1 MTIVEQIDRDLTEA
15 LKAREAE
22 RLGALRMVKTAL
34 KLRETEVPG
43 SLGDE
48 EALRVLNTLIKQRRD
63 AAEQFR
69 AAGREDL
76 AQKEE
81 REAKV
86 IQGYLPTAAS
96 SEEMVRVVEEAV
108 AETGATS
115 PKDMGAVMK
124 AARARLPG
132 QDRRR
137 KGPLRPR
144 EGAPRVVTR
153 SPPGRRPVPRTSPQP
168 YLASLTRG
176 TPAASVDGFTGFQV
190 CPIGGQEGRRCET
203 AATPSL

>member
-1 MTIVEQIDRDLTEA
+1 MTIVQRVDRDLTAA

-22 RLGALRMVKTAL
+22 RLGALRMIKTAL
-34 KLRETEVPG
+34 KLRETEVRG

-48 EALRVLNTLIKQRRD
+48 DAMRVLNTQIKQRRD
-63 AAEQFR
+63 AAEQYR

-86 IQGYLPTAAS
+86 VQEYLPGAAS
-96 SEEMVRVVEEAV
+96 AEDMARAVEEAV

-124 AARARLPG
+124 AARARLQG
-132 QDRRR
+132 Q
-137 KGPLRPR
+137 
-144 EGAPRVVTR
+144 T
-153 SPPGRRPVPRTSPQP
+153 
-168 YLASLTRG
+168 
-176 TPAASVDGFTGFQV
+176 VDGKV
-190 CPIGGQEGRRCET
+190 LSDLVKARLAR
-203 AATPSL
+203 

>member
-1 MTIVEQIDRDLTEA
+1 MQQIDRDLTEA

-48 EALRVLNTLIKQRRD
+48 DALRVLGTLIKQRRD

-81 REAKV
+81 REAEV
-86 IQGYLPTAAS
+86 IQGYLPGAAS
-96 SEEMVRVVEEAV
+96 AEDMARAVDEAI
-108 AETGATS
+108 AETGAAS

-124 AARARLPG
+124 ASRARLQG
-132 QDRRR
+132 
-137 KGPLRPR
+137 K
-144 EGAPRVVTR
+144 T
-153 SPPGRRPVPRTSPQP
+153 
-168 YLASLTRG
+168 
-176 TPAASVDGFTGFQV
+176 VDGKALSDLV
-190 CPIGGQEGRRCET
+190 KARLSR
-203 AATPSL
+203 

>member
-1 MTIVEQIDRDLTEA
+1 MTIVQRIDQDLTEA
-15 LKAREAE
+15 LKTRQAE

-34 KLRETEVPG
+34 KLRDTEVPG
-43 SLGDE
+43 SLSDE
-48 EALRVLNTLIKQRRD
+48 DALRVLSTLIKQRRD

-86 IQGYLPTAAS
+86 IQEYLPGAAS
-96 SEEMVRVVEEAV
+96 DEDMARAVDDAV

-124 AARARLPG
+124 ASRARLQG
-132 QDRRR
+132 KTVDGKALSDLVKAR
-137 KGPLRPR
+137 
-144 EGAPRVVTR
+144 
-153 SPPGRRPVPRTSPQP
+153 
-168 YLASLTRG
+168 LTR
-176 TPAASVDGFTGFQV
+176 
-190 CPIGGQEGRRCET
+190 
-203 AATPSL
+203 